1 MVRDGERH
9 ERADRHVRLAGLDPA
24 DVDRVHADRLRGLC
38 LRELPFRTQ
47 GPKPRAETATLP
59 PRRCDERGPVSRL
72 RASVPEP

>member
-1 MVRDGERH
+1 VVRDGERH

-24 DVDRVHADRLRGLC
+24 DVDRVHADRFRSLC

-47 GPKPRAETATLP
+47 GPKPRAKTASLP
-59 PRRCDERGPVSRL
+59 PCRRDERGAVSRL